1 MKEASRKA
9 LLCLFTQK
17 LKKNSQTKQCFLEMD
32 PKIVKLLLKK
42 QGKNYY
48 KVTIVVESGRGRVF
62 GVQ

>member
-1 MKEASRKA
+1 
-9 LLCLFTQK
+9 
-17 LKKNSQTKQCFLEMD
+17 MD